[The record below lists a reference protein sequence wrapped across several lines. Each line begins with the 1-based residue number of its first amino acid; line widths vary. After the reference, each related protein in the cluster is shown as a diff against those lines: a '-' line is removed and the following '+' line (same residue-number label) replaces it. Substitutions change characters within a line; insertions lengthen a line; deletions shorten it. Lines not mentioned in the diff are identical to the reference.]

1 MGPSDRSL
9 GVDAMFE
16 CSSRCGPIF
25 GVRSLIVLGAVLA
38 LGLTACSMPMNLL
51 SLGGP
56 APDDHQDVTCD
67 ALNTEH
73 TRLLAKRDDL
83 NSPQISSRADAERE
97 AELTKLNGKLYTVAK
112 AEFDKSCP
120 AVATAPSSSVV
131 R

>member
-1 MGPSDRSL
+1 MKLP
-9 GVDAMFE
+9 
-16 CSSRCGPIF
+16 
-25 GVRSLIVLGAVLA
+25 
-38 LGLTACSMPMNLL
+38 

-56 APDDHQDVTCD
+56 APDQHQDVTCD
-67 ALNTEH
+67 ALNTQH
-73 TRLLAKRDDL
+73 TRLLSERDDL

-120 AVATAPSSSVV
+120 AVAHASPSSVV